1 MSTVAFSDT
10 IITTLPDSP
19 AFLFITHTFA
29 IFNVL
34 LCLSI
39 VWRLFTF
46 QRKGARHRLAGG
58 VIAMLLMVFYM
69 WTPFQFVLGRVA
81 IVDWATIG
89 INGIVFIAIFRA
101 RGNVMQLFKS

>member
-19 AFLFITHTFA
+19 ASIFIAHTFA

-89 INGIVFIAIFRA
+89 INCIVFIAVFRA

>member
-19 AFLFITHTFA
+19 ESIFIAHTFA

-58 VIAMLLMVFYM
+58 VVAMLLMVFYM

-89 INGIVFIAIFRA
+89 INCIVFIAVFRA

>member
-19 AFLFITHTFA
+19 ASIFIAHTFA

-58 VIAMLLMVFYM
+58 VIAMLLMGFYM
-69 WTPFQFVLGRVA
+69 WTPILFVLGRVA
-81 IVDWATIG
+81 IVDWATVG
-89 INGIVFIAIFRA
+89 INCIVFIAIFRA

>member
-1 MSTVAFSDT
+1 MSTLAFSDT

-19 AFLFITHTFA
+19 ASLFIIHTFA

-39 VWRLFTF
+39 VVRLFCF
-46 QRKGARHRLAGG
+46 QRNGSRHRLAGG
-58 VIAMLLMVFYM
+58 VVAMLLMVFYM

-81 IVDWATIG
+81 IVDWATVG
-89 INGIVFIAIFRA
+89 INCIVFIAIFRA

>member
-1 MSTVAFSDT
+1 MSTFAFSDT

-19 AFLFITHTFA
+19 ASLFITHTFA

-69 WTPFQFVLGRVA
+69 WPPILFVLGRVA
-81 IVDWATIG
+81 IVDWALVG
-89 INGIVFIAIFRA
+89 VNCIVFVAVWLA

>member
-1 MSTVAFSDT
+1 MSTFAFSDT
-10 IITTLPDSP
+10 IITTLPDNP
-19 AFLFITHTFA
+19 AFLFLTHTFA

-58 VIAMLLMVFYM
+58 VIAMLMMVFYM
-69 WTPFQFVLGRVA
+69 WPPIQFVLGRVA
-81 IVDWATIG
+81 IVDWASVG
-89 INGIVFIAIFRA
+89 INCIVFIAIYRA

>member
-1 MSTVAFSDT
+1 MSAFPFLD
-10 IITTLPDSP
+10 IIVTTLPDSP
-19 AFLFITHTFA
+19 ASLFITHTFA

-58 VIAMLLMVFYM
+58 VIAMLLMGFYM
-69 WTPFQFVLGRVA
+69 WTPILFVLGRVA
-81 IVDWATIG
+81 IVDWATVG
-89 INGIVFIAIFRA
+89 INCIVFIAIFRA

>member
-1 MSTVAFSDT
+1 MSTFAFSDT
-10 IITTLPDSP
+10 IITTLPDST
-19 AFLFITHTFA
+19 AFHFITHTFA

-69 WTPFQFVLGRVA
+69 WTPFQFVLGHVA
-81 IVDWATIG
+81 IVDWASVG
-89 INGIVFIAIFRA
+89 INCIVFIAIFRA

>member
-1 MSTVAFSDT
+1 MSTFAFSDT

-19 AFLFITHTFA
+19 ASLFIIHTFD

-34 LCLSI
+34 LCLSF

-58 VIAMLLMVFYM
+58 VIAMRLMGF
-69 WTPFQFVLGRVA
+69 
-81 IVDWATIG
+81 
-89 INGIVFIAIFRA
+89 
-101 RGNVMQLFKS
+101 

>member
-1 MSTVAFSDT
+1 MSTFAFSDT

-19 AFLFITHTFA
+19 VSLFITHTFA

-46 QRKGARHRLAGG
+46 QRKGSRHRLAGG
-58 VIAMLLMVFYM
+58 VIAMHLMGFYM
-69 WTPFQFVLGRVA
+69 WTPILFVLGRVA
-81 IVDWATIG
+81 IVDWATVG
-89 INGIVFIAIFRA
+89 INCIVFIAIFRA

>member
-19 AFLFITHTFA
+19 ESIFIAHTFA

-81 IVDWATIG
+81 IVDWASVG
-89 INGIVFIAIFRA
+89 INCIVFIAIFRA